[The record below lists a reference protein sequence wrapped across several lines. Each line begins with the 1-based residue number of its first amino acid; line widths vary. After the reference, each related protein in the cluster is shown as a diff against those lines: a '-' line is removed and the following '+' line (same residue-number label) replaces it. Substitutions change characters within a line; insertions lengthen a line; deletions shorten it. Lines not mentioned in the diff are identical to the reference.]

1 MNPSILPRLG
11 TTTDAAL
18 AVEAGVSPAYIQQLR
33 VKRGIPAFCP
43 RPDVAR
49 THRRFRATDAEYAP
63 VLAYAQAHGC
73 DESTA
78 LRAIIAAAR

>member
-1 MNPSILPRLG
+1 MNPNILPRLG

-18 AVEAGVSPAYIQQLR
+18 AAEAGVSPAYIQQLR
-33 VKRGIPAFCP
+33 TKAGIPAFCP
-43 RPDVAR
+43 RPDVPR

-63 VLAYAQAHGC
+63 VLAYAQAHGV

-78 LRAIIAAAR
+78 IRALIAR